1 MLGSKPI
8 HPNQTGSCLTHSA
21 LGRFHTF
28 CRNLNFCLCVHLQG
42 GFFYWSALKMTKC
55 QTLREF
61 WHLRLF
67 RWDLLCN
74 LTLDQSKKPPCKR
87 NKWRKKLD
95 NKNYRAQNRR
105 LRGPSL
111 QRTRARKMKEERL
124 RSDQGPV
131 RRELTRWVCVCF
143 LFLCLFVGFYVCC
156 LLFVCTYVCWD
167 PTRELTR

>member
-1 MLGSKPI
+1 
-8 HPNQTGSCLTHSA
+8 
-21 LGRFHTF
+21 
-28 CRNLNFCLCVHLQG
+28 
-42 GFFYWSALKMTKC
+42 MTKC

-143 LFLCLFVGFYVCC
+143 LFLCLFVGLYVCC

-167 PTRELTR
+167 PTRGQTRQAASFWTQQSSWNPQNTRTWMVEFSDFAWSVFYLLSFLLIMDPMQ